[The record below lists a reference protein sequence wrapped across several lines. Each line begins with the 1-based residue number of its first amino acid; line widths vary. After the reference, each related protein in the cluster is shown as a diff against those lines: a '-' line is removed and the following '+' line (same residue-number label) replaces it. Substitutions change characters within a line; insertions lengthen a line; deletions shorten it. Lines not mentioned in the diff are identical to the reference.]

1 MTKTEAMHN
10 MYKSLVFGS
19 HSATSG
25 SFFKL
30 MKITNEQ
37 SFNMNFLSMSSIS
50 LMGDKKVVGTV
61 NKIISNLFHVG
72 IHVAWNLK
80 PEVGAITVRTLI

>member
-1 MTKTEAMHN
+1 

-25 SFFKL
+25 SFFKM

-37 SFNMNFLSMSSIS
+37 SFNMNLLSMSSVS
-50 LMGDKKVVGTV
+50 PMGDKKVVGTV

-80 PEVGAITVRTLI
+80 PEVGAITLRTLI